1 MGWLDERDWY
11 NDRIFEA
18 FITKEEIDRQRHRCA
33 EMPGTICAG
42 DKISIEGF
50 KEVMPWLIK
59 YGVIHYKHSNINF
72 GEPLAW
78 RVEDDRI
85 KLKIGVHSNFKSLFP
100 LYDKIWQEIKSFHN
114 DSTKKSYMSIGG
126 QSPLS
131 PHTKC
136 DKEKCWDEIY
146 KLGVFEVSWVGENPA
161 NLGAE
166 VDRVNVLAKGNETI
180 EDVLIDLLAKSDAEL
195 LQKPFGPWAD
205 WDACMAEMGKKYD
218 TETAEKVC
226 GRLKARLE
234 KIRETKMGEEEEKKG
249 VEKQEGEMPGDGGA
263 PAAAPEVNPL
273 EAIMGRLD
281 AIEARMTA
289 IEEKIAPPAAGEG
302 AGEGEVKGNE
312 PKTAAPAPGE
322 LKVSFKSDL
331 KEVMDESLPNLVK
344 GAVKEYFE
352 EAKILAKGGQKP
364 VQKEGG
370 QDSGSTV
377 LEKAMEEA
385 DKAQSAKEFFA

>member
-18 FITKEEIDRQRHRCA
+18 YITKEEIDKQRHRCA
-33 EMPGTICAG
+33 ELPDTICAG
-42 DKISIEGF
+42 DKISLDGF
-50 KEVMPWLIK
+50 KEGMPWLIK
-59 YGVIHYKHSNINF
+59 YGAIHYKHSNINF

-78 RVEDDRI
+78 KIEGDRI
-85 KLKIGVHSNFKSLFP
+85 KLKIGVHSNHKGLFP
-100 LYDKIWQEIKSFHN
+100 VFDEIWQEIKSFHN
-114 DSTKKSYMSIGG
+114 DPTKKSFMSIGG
-126 QSPLS
+126 QTPLS

-136 DKEKCWDEIY
+136 DNKKCWDEIY

-166 VDRVNVLAKGNETI
+166 VDRVNLMAKSGELTI
-180 EDVLIDLLAKSDAEL
+180 EDVLIDLLAKGDDEL

-205 WDACMAEMGKKYD
+205 WDECMAEMRKRYD
-218 TETAEKVC
+218 EETAAKVC

-234 KIRETKMGEEEEKKG
+234 KIREINSMGEEEEKKG
-249 VEKQEGEMPGDGGA
+249 VDKQGEPGGEPGGEAGAA
-263 PAAAPEVNPL
+263 PPEVNPL

-281 AIEARMTA
+281 ALETRISA
-289 IEEKIAPPAAGEG
+289 IEETAAPPAEGAG
-302 AGEGEVKGNE
+302 AGEGEEKGNE
-312 PKTAAPAPGE
+312 PKTAPGE
-322 LKVSFKSDL
+322 LKVSFKSEL
-331 KEVMDESLPNLVK
+331 KEVMDESLPGLVK

-352 EAKILAKGGQKP
+352 EAKLLAKGLQKP

-385 DKAQSAKEFFA
+385 DKATSAKGFFA